1 MSNKKQD
8 ELGIDEFLEKV
19 YHYLKFKL
27 HFDDVQ
33 AIGTMVALIIMPIA
47 GYLGFTSGDPLFIRI
62 FYTGV
67 GTAVTVILYS
77 LIKFK
82 YFKNARINFIKEF
95 QEKIEKNNK
104 IIVSNIQDVNN
115 LNPYE
120 FESFARE
127 YFKLKGYR
135 AWTTQKSHDNG
146 ADVVAEKGKNR
157 KVIQVKHSKKSING
171 YAIFQVIKAIDSY
184 EADKGILFTNSA
196 LTSGAIL
203 DSQRYEN
210 IEIINGHSISKY
222 LRNNEP
228 IIIKK

>member
-1 MSNKKQD
+1 MWIYVTTIK
-8 ELGIDEFLEKV
+8 
-19 YHYLKFKL
+19 KL
-27 HFDDVQ
+27 HRQLV
-33 AIGTMVALIIMPIA
+33 
-47 GYLGFTSGDPLFIRI
+47 FTSGDPLFISI

-67 GTAVTVILYS
+67 GTALVIIIYS
-77 LIKFK
+77 IIKFK

-95 QEKIEKNNK
+95 QEKIEKNKK

-157 KVIQVKHSKKSING
+157 KVIQVKHSKKSINP
-171 YAIFQVIKAIDSY
+171 YAIYQVVKAIDSY
-184 EADKGILFTNSA
+184 EADNGVLFTNSK
-196 LTSGAIL
+196 LTNGAIL
-203 DSQRYEN
+203 DSQRCGN
-210 IEIINGHSISKY
+210 IEVINGHTISKY

-228 IIIKK
+228 IIIRK